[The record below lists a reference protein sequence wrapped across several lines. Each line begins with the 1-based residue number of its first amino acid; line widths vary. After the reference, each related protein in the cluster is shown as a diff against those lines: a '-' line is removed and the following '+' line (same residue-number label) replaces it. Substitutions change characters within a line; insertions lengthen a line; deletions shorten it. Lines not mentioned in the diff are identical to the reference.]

1 MASVAWGS
9 AVAVA
14 GLILGISSRSLA
26 LIGLGLDAAIDAG
39 ASTIL
44 VRRFAGEARDP
55 ARADHLERVA
65 HRVIAATLLLAGAYI
80 LVSSGRALA
89 TAQKPNDS
97 VANVTLAAAAVL
109 VLPPLAVAKHRTA
122 LALGSR
128 ALQSDALLSGIAAL
142 LAGVA
147 LAGVLLNRLFGLARA
162 DASAAFVI
170 GLVVAFEGT
179 RAALHAYGRPDDP
192 AAL

>member
-14 GLILGISSRSLA
+14 GLILGISTRSLA

-55 ARADHLERVA
+55 ARADHLERIA
-65 HRVIAATLLLAGAYI
+65 HRVIAATLLLAAAYI
-80 LVSSGRALA
+80 LVSSGRALVA
-89 TAQKPNDS
+89 GDAPNDS
-97 VANVTLAAAAVL
+97 TANVILAAAAVL
-109 VLPPLAVAKHRTA
+109 VLPPLAMAKRRVATTLR
-122 LALGSR
+122 SR
-128 ALQSDALLSGIAAL
+128 ALASDALLSGIAAL
-142 LAGVA
+142 LAAVA
-147 LAGVLLNRLFGLARA
+147 LAGMVVNRLFGLARA

>member
-1 MASVAWGS
+1 MVWGS
-9 AVAVA
+9 AVGVA
-14 GLILGISSRSLA
+14 ALILGIANRSLA

-39 ASTIL
+39 ASVIL
-44 VRRFAGEARDP
+44 VRRFAGEAREP

-65 HRVIAATLLLAGAYI
+65 HRVIAGTLLLAGAYI
-80 LVSSGRALA
+80 LISAGRALA
-89 TAQKPNDS
+89 TAAEPNEAT
-97 VANVTLAAAAVL
+97 ANLILAALALA
-109 VLPPLAVAKHRTA
+109 VLPPLAAAKHRTA

-142 LAGVA
+142 LAAVALIGVA
-147 LAGVLLNRLFGLARA
+147 VNRAFGLTRA
-162 DASAAFVI
+162 DAGAAFVI

-179 RAALHAYGRPDDP
+179 RAPLHAYGRPDDP